1 MTAVKVYLDFLD
13 VNQAAQYLR
22 DKGFSSCTAETIK
35 YLAYEKAQL
44 ERPKIVGRRAYWSRD
59 ALDRFV
65 EEL

>member
-13 VNQAAQYLR
+13 VNQAAEYLR
-22 DKGFSSCTAETIK
+22 DKGFVSCTAETIK
-35 YLAYEKAQL
+35 YLAYEKGQL
-44 ERPKIVGRRAYWSRD
+44 ERPKIVGRRAYWSCE